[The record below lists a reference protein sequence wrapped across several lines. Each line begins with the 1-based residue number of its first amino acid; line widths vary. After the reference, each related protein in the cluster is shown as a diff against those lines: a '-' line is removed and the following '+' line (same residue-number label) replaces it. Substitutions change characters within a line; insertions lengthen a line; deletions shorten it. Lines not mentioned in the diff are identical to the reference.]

1 MKDILSIRLNKQ
13 DKEMIQGIKFYLE
26 DQYKDLDPAFLRV
39 VTDTDV
45 LKFSINKTWKVI
57 KEYDFLTEYNKKTD

>member
-1 MKDILSIRLNKQ
+1 MKDIISIRLNET

-45 LKFSINKTWKVI
+45 LKYAIYLTSERI
-57 KEYDFLTEYNKKTD
+57 KANVNTDERN